1 MATPADKYRINAL
14 AKDLGVKTKEI
25 TDLLSA
31 AGKGQKSPMTALEPD
46 ELSLVFEHITQQ
58 HQVDIEAFFRQ
69 YEEKKK
75 ARKAK
80 EQAERGNRKAQSGGQ
95 QPQQKRSRTE
105 VRVVDTRGTSNVNL
119 DKYDEKLDK
128 FVPEAANLNVGKQK
142 IKKKNTRDQGQQD
155 RRNGGRG
162 RNDQRKPRGQ
172 QQPAFKPKPVQLSI
186 TVPDEITVGELAARM
201 KISAGEVI

>member
-80 EQAERGNRKAQSGGQ
+80 EQAEREKADAAQKAERGNRKAQSGGQ

-119 DKYDEKLDK
+119 DKYDENLDK

-142 IKKKNTRDQGQQD
+142 IKKKNTRYQ
-155 RRNGGRG
+155 
-162 RNDQRKPRGQ
+162 
-172 QQPAFKPKPVQLSI
+172 
-186 TVPDEITVGELAARM
+186 
-201 KISAGEVI
+201 

>member
-46 ELSLVFEHITQQ
+46 ELSLVSQQ

-162 RNDQRKPRGQ
+162 LYKKSTWAACCGAKRPIFL
-172 QQPAFKPKPVQLSI
+172 QPAGMAGKSVQFLYRCR
-186 TVPDEITVGELAARM
+186 G
-201 KISAGEVI
+201 

>member
-46 ELSLVFEHITQQ
+46 ELSLVFEHITQR
-58 HQVDIEAFFRQ
+58 HEVNIEEFFKQ

-80 EQAERGNRKAQSGGQ
+80 DFARADAIRDALGAAGIAIEDG
-95 QPQQKRSRTE
+95 PQGSTWSLK
-105 VRVVDTRGTSNVNL
+105 
-119 DKYDEKLDK
+119 
-128 FVPEAANLNVGKQK
+128 
-142 IKKKNTRDQGQQD
+142 
-155 RRNGGRG
+155 
-162 RNDQRKPRGQ
+162 
-172 QQPAFKPKPVQLSI
+172 
-186 TVPDEITVGELAARM
+186 
-201 KISAGEVI
+201 